1 MRLFG
6 FRMKMDGTYKNTIII
21 IRATGIILFP
31 LLSRVGIRKKLTG
44 LIM

>member
-21 IRATGIILFP
+21 IRATGIILF
-31 LLSRVGIRKKLTG
+31 LLPSLVIIRSRFPG